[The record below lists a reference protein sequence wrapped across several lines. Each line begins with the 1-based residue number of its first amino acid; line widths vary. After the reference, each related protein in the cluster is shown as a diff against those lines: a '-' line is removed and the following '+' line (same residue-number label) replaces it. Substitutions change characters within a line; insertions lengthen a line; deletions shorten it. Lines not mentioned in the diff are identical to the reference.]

1 MTTINSD
8 EARQQAPGGW
18 GLFRRE
24 KRSHLDL
31 GLAVGSPLVAV
42 AAFALNMGWVRVMML
57 LTTLPLVMLVLSL
70 ILGLVVYWRRY
81 RSKVFSAL
89 CITHPLSY
97 ILLSDVGDHGPW
109 QIFFGLVSISPA
121 FSAVGD
127 VLSVLAVVCMVL
139 TFGLALTLGV
149 QTWKR
154 R

>member
-1 MTTINSD
+1 MTTIKSD
-8 EARQQAPGGW
+8 EALEQASGGW
-18 GLFRRE
+18 GLYRRE

-31 GLAVGSPLVAV
+31 ALAVGSPLVTV

-57 LTTLPLVMLVLSL
+57 LTTLPLLLLLLSL

-109 QIFFGLVSISPA
+109 QIFFGLVSISPTN
-121 FSAVGD
+121 AVGD
-127 VLSVLAVVCMVL
+127 VLSALAVVCMVL
-139 TFGLALTLGV
+139 TFGLALKLGG
-149 QTWKR
+149 QIWKR